1 VKLAKGKKV
10 EEPVNDPGSVEVAQM
25 VAEGDE
31 FTNEPGTPSELLNP
45 NASPEEQDMDMTP
58 AVVGPGSYASPDPT
72 SNQARLRP
80 LQDHPLQSEISEDYG
95 ADELAAIEGDTKD
108 DLSEDLQG
116 TESAEGAPN
125 YEEMT
130 KDELLALCEERGI
143 TDVNTSNTKAEIVAA
158 LEENDAGQ

>member
-1 VKLAKGKKV
+1 LARTRKV
-10 EEPVNDPGSVEVAQM
+10 EEPANDPGSVEVAQM

-31 FTNEPGTPSELLNP
+31 FTNEAGTPSELMNP

-72 SNQARLRP
+72 TNQARLRP

-116 TESAEGAPN
+116 GGDTGEPQD

-130 KDELLALCEERGI
+130 KDELLALCEQRGI